1 MRKNVLNLDDDNTHK
16 KTSFFSF
23 CYSTYLQLFLLFHPR
38 IPQMYNITGL
48 QKLCD
53 ILLENPSWTIAHL
66 IVFFNLAEHINHS
79 KVADLIDEPDYATN
93 MTPIQVC
100 CWTMLPT
107 LESVLLVVS
116 RFRSR
121 SLILSHYCCHCS
133 CHFPLSRSFTF
144 KITHLIN
151 RIYDETIITIVSLIC
166 FIA

>member
-100 CWTMLPT
+100 CWTMVQFYWLS
-107 LESVLLVVS
+107 LAFVHVLSFCHIIVVTAVVIFLYLVH
-116 RFRSR
+116 
-121 SLILSHYCCHCS
+121 SLLK
-133 CHFPLSRSFTF
+133 L
-144 KITHLIN
+144 
-151 RIYDETIITIVSLIC
+151 RIW
-166 FIA
+166 